1 MNIASTFIHLLKAII
16 AFFATA
22 IGILFSTDHD
32 DDDERALSEGSD
44 LFGEQNFRT
53 GRLDSGSDSDGW
65 YEEDL

>member
-1 MNIASTFIHLLKAII
+1 MNIATSFLKLLKATV
-16 AFFATA
+16 AFSVTA

-32 DDDERALSEGSD
+32 DGDERALSQGSD

-53 GRLDSGSDSDGW
+53 GRLDAGSDPDGW